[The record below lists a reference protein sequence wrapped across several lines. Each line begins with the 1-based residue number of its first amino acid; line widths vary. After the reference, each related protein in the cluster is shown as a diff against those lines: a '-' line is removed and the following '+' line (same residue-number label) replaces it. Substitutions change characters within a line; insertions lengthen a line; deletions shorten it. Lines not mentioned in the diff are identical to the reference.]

1 MRRTVLLA
9 CLILVPALALAGC
22 VSEPSTDLRLRQ
34 GDLAR
39 AEIVLTNAGIQL
51 PPDANTSDVRDLCEV
66 DVVEQPEEGCPA
78 SRRAYVL
85 AGQRP
90 ARLPEGWTGVRPLP
104 APVVEVLSGLRE
116 GETTVERGFKAFGE
130 RDPDLVEEHDREA
143 TLSRFVDDAEAYG
156 RTWNVTELDNGTLR
170 IEPDRSEDVPQIED
184 PTWCNPRFCLFES
197 RLAGWN
203 ETHLQIRHL
212 AQQGDQ
218 VHVEELG
225 TWLTVTEAGPDTFR
239 VDGNDPRAGELF
251 DLYAHVEDIRGPAE
265 GTRRAPGFTLA
276 TVDGSQIALEELLGR
291 PVVLEFFA
299 TWCPSCAKN
308 AEHLGRVQERFGDD
322 VNIVSIDVD
331 PWEKPAAIRSFMRQ
345 HDVTWPVALDQQGHV
360 SQDYHVGTLSTEV
373 IVSPSGTIVHVETG
387 VADHE
392 RVVSILEGLI
402 ADQAADETD
411 GGAASQEGAP

>member
-9 CLILVPALALAGC
+9 CLVVVPALALAGC

-34 GDLAR
+34 GDLLR
-39 AEIVLTNAGIQL
+39 AEIVLTNGGLQL

-66 DVVEQPEEGCPA
+66 DVVEQPQEGCPA
-78 SRRAYVL
+78 SHRAYVL

-90 ARLPEGWTGVRPLP
+90 GQLPDGWTDVRPLP
-104 APVVEVLSGLRE
+104 GRVVEALSGLRE
-116 GETTVERGFKAFGE
+116 GETTVERGIKAFGE
-130 RDPDLVEEHDREA
+130 HDPGLVDEHAREA
-143 TLSRFVDDAEAYG
+143 TLTRFVDDTEAYG

-170 IEPDRSEDVPQIED
+170 IDPDRVEDAAGIEA
-184 PTWCNPRFCLFES
+184 PAWCNQRFCLFES
-197 RLAGWN
+197 RLLDWTD
-203 ETHLQIRHL
+203 THLQIRHL
-212 AQQGDQ
+212 ARQGDQ
-218 VHVEELG
+218 VHVEGLD

-276 TVDGSQIALEELLGR
+276 TVDGAQISLEEMLGR

-308 AEHLGRVQERFGDD
+308 AEHLSRVQDRFGDD

-331 PWEKPAAIRSFMRQ
+331 PWEKPTAIRSFTRQ

-360 SQDYHVGTLSTEV
+360 SQDYHVGSLSTEV
-373 IVSPSGTIVHVETG
+373 IVSPSGTVVHVENG
-387 VADHE
+387 VADHD
-392 RVVSILEGLI
+392 RIVSILEGLI
-402 ADQAADETD
+402 ANEAADEM
-411 GGAASQEGAP
+411 GSAGATEEGAP